1 MGSLSWHDEAANQRH
16 ISPGRFM
23 PETTPTILARIA
35 ATVPAL
41 LRTSLGQEVQV
52 VEVQLLKDATR
63 TVVARVALSPG
74 AWAPTVIVKVIR
86 DDAATGFSEWAALAF
101 LSQHAPTQ
109 GMAPTF
115 LGGDLTQRMFV
126 MEDLGPG
133 RSLHEVLTDGSAG
146 EAARALAQLARQMAR
161 LHGLTLGTEG
171 VFEAIRA
178 TLPAGAGLGRA
189 HEAAAWQVATSALE
203 HWLAAIGSTAPSG
216 LGAVCAAVADVY
228 AAPGPWLSFSHGDPA
243 PSNNHLAGD
252 RVRLLDF
259 EYGAVRHALYDL
271 SAWNIL
277 CPLPASAVVLM
288 QDAFRA
294 ELGAWMPE
302 ARDAATFAAAWATLC
317 AYRGLALLS
326 WVAPAVLAA
335 DRPMVGA
342 WSARQAVLA
351 AVSRT
356 AAATVAVPAL
366 APITAATAQL
376 RVALGARW
384 PELGSPDILA
394 TNWAA
399 LRQGT

>member
-1 MGSLSWHDEAANQRH
+1 
-16 ISPGRFM
+16 M
-23 PETTPTILARIA
+23 PETTPAILARIA
-35 ATVPAL
+35 ATAPTL
-41 LRTSLGQEVQV
+41 LRASLGQELQV
-52 VEVQLLKDATR
+52 AEVQLLKDATR
-63 TVVARVALSPG
+63 TVVARVALAPG
-74 AWAPTVIVKVIR
+74 APMPSVMVKVIR
-86 DDAATGFSEWAALAF
+86 DDAVTGFSEWAALAF
-101 LSQHAPTQ
+101 LSQHAQTQ
-109 GMAPTF
+109 GLAPAF
-115 LGGDLTQRMFV
+115 LGGDLAQRMFV

-133 RSLHEVLTDGSAG
+133 RTLHEVLTNGSAG
-146 EAARALAQLARQMAR
+146 EATRALAQLARQMAR

-171 VFEAIRA
+171 IFEAVRGS
-178 TLPAGAGLGRA
+178 LPAGAGLGRV
-189 HEAAAWQVATSALE
+189 HEAAAWRVATIALE
-203 HWLAAIGSTAPSG
+203 DWLAAIGRAAPSG
-216 LGAVCAAVADVY
+216 LGAACAAVADAY
-228 AAPGPWLSFSHGDPA
+228 AAPGPWRSFSHGDPA

-277 CPLPASAVVLM
+277 CPLPAPAVALM

-294 ELGAWMPE
+294 ELGAWLPE
-302 ARDAATFAAAWATLC
+302 ARDAAAFAAAWANLC
-317 AYRGLALLS
+317 TYRGLALLS

-335 DRPMVGA
+335 DRPMVGT

-356 AAATVAVPAL
+356 AAATATIPAL

-384 PELGSPDILA
+384 PELGSPETLA

-399 LRQGT
+399 LTQGT

>member
-1 MGSLSWHDEAANQRH
+1 
-16 ISPGRFM
+16 M
-23 PETTPTILARIA
+23 PETTPAILARIA

-41 LRTSLGQEVQV
+41 LCALLDQEVQV
-52 VEVQLLKDATR
+52 AEIQLLKDATR
-63 TVVARVALSPG
+63 TVVARAALAPG
-74 AWAPTVIVKVIR
+74 AWAPSVIVKVIR

-101 LSQHAPTQ
+101 LSHHAPTQ
-109 GMAPTF
+109 CLAPAF
-115 LGGDLTQRMFV
+115 LGGDLAQRMFV
-126 MEDLGPG
+126 MEDFGPG
-133 RSLHEVLTDGSAG
+133 RTLHEVLTDGSAG
-146 EAARALAQLARQMAR
+146 EATRALAQLARHMAR

-171 VFEAIRA
+171 AFQAVRA
-178 TLPAGAGLGRA
+178 ALPDGAGLGRA
-189 HEAAAWQVATSALE
+189 HEAAAWRVATSALE
-203 HWLAAIGSTAPSG
+203 HWLAAIGSTTPAG
-216 LGAVCAAVADVY
+216 LGAACAAVADAY

-277 CPLPASAVVLM
+277 CPLSAPAVVLM

-294 ELGAWMPE
+294 ELGSWLPE
-302 ARDAATFAAAWATLC
+302 ARDAAAFAEAWAVLC
-317 AYRGLALLS
+317 AYRSLALLS

-356 AAATVAVPAL
+356 AAATAAVPAL

-384 PELGSPDILA
+384 PELGPPDALA
-394 TNWAA
+394 TDWAA
-399 LRQGT
+399 LAQST